1 VVARD
6 QIASL
11 VNTHQSVMP
20 QGFGALPD
28 DVFRNLAWYVL
39 APPEEG
45 PLTKE
50 KKKMLSQGVEGAE
63 AVKKKGTNWHAADW
77 ESVSL
82 WNPQWQVIAPE
93 FERTPVKLSDF
104 HGRQNVL
111 LMHPF
116 TKDKPCALE
125 RKVTLEAGKPH
136 KLSFYVA
143 AHDQGD
149 WELRVKVNDEVVKK
163 QAIDH
168 DGERWKHIEVDLG
181 KWAGK
186 EVTLR
191 LEGAA
196 TGWSWEFGYWS
207 DVKLD

>member
-1 VVARD
+1 
-6 QIASL
+6 
-11 VNTHQSVMP
+11 
-20 QGFGALPD
+20 
-28 DVFRNLAWYVL
+28 
-39 APPEEG
+39 
-45 PLTKE
+45 
-50 KKKMLSQGVEGAE
+50 
-63 AVKKKGTNWHAADW
+63 
-77 ESVSL
+77 
-82 WNPQWQVIAPE
+82 
-93 FERTPVKLSDF
+93 
-104 HGRQNVL
+104 VL

-116 TKDKPCALE
+116 AKDKPCALE

-136 KLSFYVA
+136 QLSFYVA

-168 DGERWKHIEVDLG
+168 DGERWKHIEVDLS
-181 KWAGK
+181 KWTGK

-207 DVKLD
+207 DVKLE